1 MTIKPGKRI
10 KNIKRVNSHFMTSL
24 KRCRSKPDAMDATA
38 KLEQFLSVKILC
50 FSHTVTSGGCLRY
63 FNLQTRTS
71 VLRQH

>member
-38 KLEQFLSVKILC
+38 KLE
-50 FSHTVTSGGCLRY
+50 
-63 FNLQTRTS
+63 
-71 VLRQH
+71 